1 MCVSGVRFVSFSE
14 KLTYVLSELS
24 LAQNIMLYVLN
35 CYLETVRDH
44 LFNTYANFLEKILLL
59 THMTIRGVFRT
70 LSSTTELFANIVN
83 NTGLDKFNICVH

>member
-1 MCVSGVRFVSFSE
+1 
-14 KLTYVLSELS
+14 
-24 LAQNIMLYVLN
+24 MLYVLN

-44 LFNTYANFLEKILLL
+44 LFNTYAYFLEKILLL

-70 LSSTTELFANIVN
+70 LSSTIELFANIVN